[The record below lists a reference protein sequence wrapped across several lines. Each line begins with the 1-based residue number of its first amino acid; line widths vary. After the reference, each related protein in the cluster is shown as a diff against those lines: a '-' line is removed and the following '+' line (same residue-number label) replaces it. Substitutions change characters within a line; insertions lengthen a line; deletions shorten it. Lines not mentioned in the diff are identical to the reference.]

1 MGLLGVFAL
10 IWLFGSVARQFLKG
24 PRHDPPGVLI
34 MLCILISYVLEC
46 YSDNMHFYLSFNWYF
61 WFVIGTI
68 CAWVY
73 SEERARRAQTGG
85 QTRHR
90 SRATRRERMPAF

>member
-1 MGLLGVFAL
+1 M
-10 IWLFGSVARQFLKG
+10 IR
-24 PRHDPPGVLI
+24 PGVLI
-34 MLCILISYVLEC
+34 IVCILMGYVLEC

-73 SEERARRAQTGG
+73 NEERA
-85 QTRHR
+85 
-90 SRATRRERMPAF
+90 SRARRPAG